1 MIGVPHVHWVLHGY
15 LYFSVVS
22 SMGAKTT
29 FFFFLTQKHDR
40 LEGNEADVILLY
52 IYFFFYKQNV
62 SMLYLYVHTMHDMSV
77 YTCKHSVTVLQLL
90 MELKSLSSHVELRLA
105 QLQHLA

>member
-1 MIGVPHVHWVLHGY
+1 
-15 LYFSVVS
+15 
-22 SMGAKTT
+22 
-29 FFFFLTQKHDR
+29 
-40 LEGNEADVILLY
+40 
-52 IYFFFYKQNV
+52 
-62 SMLYLYVHTMHDMSV
+62 MLYLYVHTMHDMSV